1 VKRNKYGARK
11 TEYNGSLYDSK
22 LEAAVALELD
32 LLKRA
37 RKVERW
43 QRQVTVDLRGING
56 TLICRHKVD
65 FLVTFRDG
73 HSEFWEAKGMKTAVW
88 RLKYKLFCDN
98 FPMAKYVVRTK
109 A

>member
-1 VKRNKYGARK
+1 LRRNKFGAKK
-11 TEYNGSLYDSK
+11 TSYNGVLYDSK

-32 LLKRA
+32 MLKRA

-43 QRQVTVDLRGING
+43 QRQVTVDLRGMGG

-65 FLVTFRDG
+65 FFVTFRDG
-73 HSEFWEAKGMKTAVW
+73 HQEYWEAKGVRTAVW
-88 RLKYKLFCDN
+88 RIKYKLFTDN
-98 FPMAKYVVRTK
+98 FPKLKYVVRTK